1 MRRLLVI
8 GAGGHGK
15 VVADAASASRKWA
28 VIEFLDDRHPEHG
41 RLEDWKVIARPVD
54 IARVVVA
61 DDEVIVGI
69 GDNARRLA
77 IIEELLSRG
86 IKLTVVAHPAAV
98 ISPRATLAPG
108 CVVFAGAV
116 INAGTSIGRGCI
128 VNTGAIVD
136 HDCRL
141 DDAVHVAPGS
151 ALGGNVRVGR
161 RSWVGIGASVR
172 HGASIGSDTMIGAG
186 AAVVAD
192 IGDNVVAVGVPAR
205 ISTRGDSDR
214 AAE

>member
-1 MRRLLVI
+1 MRRLLVL

-15 VVADAASASRKWA
+15 VVADAASAGRRWA
-28 VIEFLDDRHPEHG
+28 VIEFLDDRYPEHAV
-41 RLEDWKVIARPVD
+41 LEDWKVVARSAD
-54 IARVVVA
+54 IAGVIAA
-61 DDEVIVGI
+61 DDEVIVAI

-77 IIEELLSRG
+77 VIDELLSRG
-86 IKLTVVAHPAAV
+86 ISPATVTHPAAV
-98 ISPRATLAPG
+98 VSPRASLAPG

-116 INAGTSIGRGCI
+116 INAGASLGRGCI

-141 DDAVHVAPGS
+141 DDAVHVAPGA

-172 HGASIGSDTMIGAG
+172 HGISIGSDTMIGAG

-205 ISTRGDSDR
+205 VSARRGPDG

>member
-1 MRRLLVI
+1 MRRLLVL

-15 VVADAASASRKWA
+15 VVADAASAGRKWA

-41 RLEDWKVIARPVD
+41 ALGDWKVIARPAD
-54 IARVVVA
+54 IAGLVGA
-61 DDEVIVGI
+61 DDDVIVAV

-77 IIEELLSRG
+77 VIEELLSRG
-86 IKLTVVAHPAAV
+86 IGLATVTHPAAV
-98 ISPRATLAPG
+98 ISPRASLAPG

-116 INAGTSIGRGCI
+116 INAGASIGRGCI

-141 DDAVHVAPGS
+141 DDAVHVAPG
-151 ALGGNVRVGR
+151 AVLGGNVRVGR

-172 HGASIGSDTMIGAG
+172 HGVSIGSDTMIGAG

-192 IGDNVVAVGVPAR
+192 IGDNVVAMGVPAR
-205 ISTRGDSDR
+205 VSTRRDSDR